1 MFIAP
6 IIINCL
12 ISLAVTAALFGAVA
26 AAYAVVCRLRNV
38 KNWTHVGREGAAIIK
53 IVTVGPIL
61 AIVYVATRL
70 SDGIEAFIDAALPE
84 FGRLVR
90 RTRYAARHHAA
101 RASAAGRQSL
111 RFDRESHLDKMAE
124 FAPADLDDVA
134 GERESEL
141 AYGGD
146 W

>member
-1 MFIAP
+1 MP
-6 IIINCL
+6 
-12 ISLAVTAALFGAVA
+12 VA
-26 AAYAVVCRLRNV
+26 A
-38 KNWTHVGREGAAIIK
+38 GA
-53 IVTVGPIL
+53 TVPLLPLPGGEL
-61 AIVYVATRL
+61 
-70 SDGIEAFIDAALPE
+70 IEAFIDAALPE